1 MKTVAVDTGGT
12 FTDMVVLDHDSG
24 EVSVLKTP
32 STPDDPG
39 QAIIGGLVELLSQ
52 GLEASDVSSFAHGTT
67 VATNILVQD
76 KGARVGLLIT
86 EGFTG
91 VNDVWQIPS
100 HGSDLTEI
108 YLEKNPPVEPWLRE
122 EIAERIDFQ
131 GNVKKPLDID
141 QAREAIRRLKKK
153 GAESIAVML
162 LFSFLN
168 REHEEALAEVIRIEF
183 PDVSVSLSSHIL
195 PQIREFTRL
204 STTVAN
210 ARLAPAMTEY
220 LNKLAHRIKELG
232 ITTEQLYVM
241 QSNGGVAKITNVI
254 PITTLLSGP
263 CAGSEAGMQI
273 AASAGF
279 TNMVSFD
286 VGGTSSD
293 IALGE
298 NGQVLEQTSVQ
309 VGNWEIGSPM
319 LMINTIGAGGGT
331 IAWVDGGGA
340 LQVGPKS
347 AGAVP
352 GPVAYDKGGTQ
363 PTVTDANLIL
373 GYLHPEYLLGGKVTT
388 NRQKAFAAIAD
399 MGTELGIDPMGT
411 AEGIIRII
419 NAKMAEGIREVSTER
434 GYDLRNFVLVA
445 FGGAGPVHAAR
456 LAADL
461 GMSKVVVP
469 PMPGVSSA
477 LGLIM
482 ADLRRDFVRSR
493 LRPLE
498 ELGVDELEG
507 YFAELRNQALGEFKA
522 DGIDEDAIA
531 FAFSVDFRYQGQ
543 GYELNVPVGDTV
555 TLGESSIAEIRDRFD
570 LAHGQL
576 FGHSAKGEPVETVNY
591 RARATVRVPKFS
603 MKRYEPA
610 ADAVE
615 AARLGEREVYYDR
628 DSGLTMT
635 PVYDRALLG
644 LGHEINGPAIIEQLD
659 TTTVVYPGQSAVV
672 DDYRNIIITV
682 P

>member
-241 QSNGGVAKITNVI
+241 QSNGGVAKITSVI